1 MDCTAEQALCSD
13 FGVNGYPTLKVFRNG
28 VPTDYSGP
36 RKADGIIS
44 YMIKWVASSLSA
56 GQLNL
61 MVSRQSLP
69 AVTDVTPESHAEFIK
84 TDKVYVGDV
93 AVGTANAF

>member
-1 MDCTAEQALCSD
+1 MTRLLTVMILRFTAASQVDCTEQQALCSE

-44 YMIKWVASSLSA
+44 YMIKWVVLEQ
-56 GQLNL
+56 G
-61 MVSRQSLP
+61 
-69 AVTDVTPESHAEFIK
+69 F
-84 TDKVYVGDV
+84 
-93 AVGTANAF
+93 